1 MDVEI
6 LTLSSYL
13 SYLIDLLFSYNKN
26 MCGKIRY
33 KNWISLLQCKQ
44 YLKFMDKCKI
54 ESTYRNIEIT
64 LKRQQME
71 SLSDDRND

>member
-1 MDVEI
+1 
-6 LTLSSYL
+6 
-13 SYLIDLLFSYNKN
+13 
-26 MCGKIRY
+26 
-33 KNWISLLQCKQ
+33 
-44 YLKFMDKCKI
+44 MDKCKI